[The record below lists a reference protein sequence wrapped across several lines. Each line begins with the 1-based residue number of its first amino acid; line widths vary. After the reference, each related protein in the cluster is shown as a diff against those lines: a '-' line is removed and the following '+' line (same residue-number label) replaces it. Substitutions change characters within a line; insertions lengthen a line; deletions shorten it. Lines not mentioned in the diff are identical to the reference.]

1 MRIDLV
7 LTAVVGGGLA
17 AGGVATLTAPAA
29 DPQVITACV
38 GKVTGIMRKVTTASQ
53 CFPALETVT
62 TWNSVGPIGP
72 SGADGAQGPQGLLG
86 MQGPA
91 GLDGAPGAA
100 GPTGA
105 IGPIGLTGPQGAQG
119 PAGAAGAAAAGFAPA
134 GWGTIV
140 AGLFVGST
148 GHQLWTSDPAT
159 GRTVLIPAFTDRGA
173 PQQMISGFS
182 SAEPTADQPAQPAAY
197 VHVGYFEG
205 ATPIADHT
213 AELTFDGAAW
223 TEQASFPDLGENI
236 AFAGFNADG
245 STGGYGGRRNQVLW
259 LAKVTHDDAT
269 TTSLYLSDVGHLQ
282 NANGDLEGTRIVD
295 LGNLIDQQASYP
307 SCNEYERII
316 VDPQS
321 QRIVIGD
328 TCNQVLWVLG
338 YDHSLGPVTVH
349 GVLRPASFTGEA
361 ITYDPT
367 RHLLY
372 VGTSTLPVD
381 LSTL

>member
-17 AGGVATLTAPAA
+17 AGRVATLTAPAT

-38 GKVTGIMRKVTTASQ
+38 GKVTGIMRKVTSAAQ

-62 TWNSVGPIGP
+62 TWNSVGPT
-72 SGADGAQGPQGLLG
+72 GADGAQGPQGPIG
-86 MQGPA
+86 SQGPA
-91 GLDGAPGAA
+91 GVDGAPGAA
-100 GPTGA
+100 GPAGA
-105 IGPIGLTGPQGAQG
+105 AGPIGLTGAQGAN
-119 PAGAAGAAAAGFAPA
+119 GAAGAGAAGFAPA

-140 AGLFVGST
+140 AGLFVGT
-148 GHQLWTSDPAT
+148 QAHQLWTSNPAS
-159 GRTVLIPAFTDRGA
+159 GRTAFIPAFMDIGTIG
-173 PQQMISGFS
+173 PMFSGFS
-182 SAEPTADQPAQPAAY
+182 SAEPTADQPAQPAVY
-197 VHVGYFEG
+197 VRV
-205 ATPIADHT
+205 ATETPPAVHM

-223 TEQASFPDLGENI
+223 TEQASFPELGENI

-245 STGGYGGRRNQVLW
+245 STGGYAGRRNQLFW
-259 LAKVTHDDAT
+259 LVRVTDTQHNT
-269 TTSLYLSDVGHLQ
+269 TTNLYVSEVGHPPI
-282 NANGDLEGTRIVD
+282 NNDGTNHVPPIAD
-295 LGNLIDQQASYP
+295 LGRLIDQQGYP

-338 YDHSLGPVTVH
+338 YDHSLGPITIH

-361 ITYDPT
+361 IAYDPT
-367 RHLLY
+367 HHMLY
-372 VGTSTLPVD
+372 AGTSAIPVD